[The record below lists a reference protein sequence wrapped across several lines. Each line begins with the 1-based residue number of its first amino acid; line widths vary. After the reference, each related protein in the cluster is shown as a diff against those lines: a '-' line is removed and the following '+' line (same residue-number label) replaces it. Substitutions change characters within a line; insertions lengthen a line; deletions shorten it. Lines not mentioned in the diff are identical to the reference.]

1 MVKKGKFFGGKSIFE
16 FLSQKKNEKTTVCLG
31 PDKHVMNHLTGRKQQ
46 ILWLF
51 LDFLEM

>member
-16 FLSQKKNEKTTVCLG
+16 FLSQKKWKDNCVSGPGQTCDESFDWSETT
-31 PDKHVMNHLTGRKQQ
+31 DFMTF
-46 ILWLF
+46 F